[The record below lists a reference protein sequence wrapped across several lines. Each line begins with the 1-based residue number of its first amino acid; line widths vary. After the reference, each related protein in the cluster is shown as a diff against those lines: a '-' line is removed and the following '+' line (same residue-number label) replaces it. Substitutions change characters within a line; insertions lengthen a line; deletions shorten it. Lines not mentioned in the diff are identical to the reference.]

1 MHRIVILT
9 DSSLYSDR
17 RTHMSAWVKCDICGG
32 MKEVP
37 AFEGDGVYSTHVCKD
52 PERDEPRYVT
62 REMAL
67 DAGDPALEG
76 TVY

>member
-17 RTHMSAWVKCDICGG
+17 RTHMSMWIKCNICSG

-37 AFEGDGVYSTHVCKD
+37 AFEGDGVYSTHVCND
-52 PERDEPRYVT
+52 PEREEPRRVT

-67 DAGDPALEG
+67 DAGDPELEG
-76 TVY
+76 MEI

>member
-1 MHRIVILT
+1 
-9 DSSLYSDR
+9 
-17 RTHMSAWVKCDICGG
+17 MSMWVKCDICGG

-37 AFEGDGVYSTHVCKD
+37 AFEGDGVYSTHICKD
-52 PERDEPRYVT
+52 PEQDEPRRVT

-67 DAGDPALEG
+67 DAGDPELEG

>member
-17 RTHMSAWVKCDICGG
+17 RTHMSMWIKCNICGG

-37 AFEGDGVYSTHVCKD
+37 AFEGDGVYSTHVCND
-52 PERDEPRYVT
+52 PEREELRN
-62 REMAL
+62 
-67 DAGDPALEG
+67 DPQEESES
-76 TVY
+76 